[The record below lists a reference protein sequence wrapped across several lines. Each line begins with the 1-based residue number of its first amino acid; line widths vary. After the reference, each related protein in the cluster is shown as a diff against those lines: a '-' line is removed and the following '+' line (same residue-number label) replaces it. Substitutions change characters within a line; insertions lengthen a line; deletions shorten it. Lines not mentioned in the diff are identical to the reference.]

1 MSKFK
6 NKPGKHLT
14 RAMIAEKLD
23 ELAAL
28 AVALESTIMEWE
40 VWYRLLKNQ
49 KTELTQE
56 QWNFVVTD
64 GPIFTDT
71 VGKIMESIRNSMPL
85 MAPPVDQTVPA
96 ILGSDGNVVEKEK
109 KSILLDGS
117 GNPLV

>member
-28 AVALESTIMEWE
+28 AVALESTLLEWE

-49 KTELTQE
+49 KTQLTQDE
-56 QWNFVVTD
+56 WNFVVTD

-71 VGKIMESIRNSMPL
+71 TGKIMESIRASMPL
-85 MAPPVDQTVPA
+85 MEPPVDQTKPA
-96 ILGSDGNVVEKEK
+96 ILDGSGNVVEKEK

-117 GNPLV
+117 GAPII